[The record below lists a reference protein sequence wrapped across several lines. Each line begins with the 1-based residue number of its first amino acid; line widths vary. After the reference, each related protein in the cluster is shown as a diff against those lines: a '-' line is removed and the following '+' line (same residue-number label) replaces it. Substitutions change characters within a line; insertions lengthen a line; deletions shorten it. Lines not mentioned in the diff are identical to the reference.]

1 MHSQEREGEPLEASP
16 KKGVPTYE
24 FDCRIS
30 PAALVS
36 HEEKV
41 LWETKKLP
49 YGTPLVAM
57 CPLKVLFIEKRMLK
71 FSG

>member
-1 MHSQEREGEPLEASP
+1 MHSQEREGEPQEASP

-30 PAALVS
+30 PAFVP

-41 LWETKKLP
+41 LWATKKSP
-49 YGTPLVAM
+49 YGIPLSE
-57 CPLKVLFIEKRMLK
+57 IIDY
-71 FSG
+71 SGEDMDVPC